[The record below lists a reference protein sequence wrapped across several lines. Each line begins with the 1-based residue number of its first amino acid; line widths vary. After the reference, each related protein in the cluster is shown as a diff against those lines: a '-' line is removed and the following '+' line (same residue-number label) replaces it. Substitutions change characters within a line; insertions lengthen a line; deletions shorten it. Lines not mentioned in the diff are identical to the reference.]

1 MKNILALVFIV
12 FAVFLLASGLTKNTS
27 VENKP
32 EGTEKEQLDP
42 VDKLPKE
49 TIQPRPTKVAENT
62 LAPPQPLNSNLVH
75 ATSLMEPRP
84 TGVVE
89 LTLTPENV
97 PEPFI
102 AFDRNTNLTWQDFKE
117 IKRRFEQEEGQPFDY
132 YRKPDGKLDWN
143 HWWVERIGVDEQG
156 EDIYRLT
163 DLLSFTESSL
173 EILSKIFE
181 REFEQLYHQTE
192 YGNMSPELESYA
204 REAFPEYL
212 QGSTV
217 YSVSP
222 VVCRQMKCLMKATYD
237 KEEAR
242 LDIFKY
248 SERLEKYMES
258 TLNNGYRCS
267 GSWDPAPPNGNIIR
281 VVCENKDTEVAN
293 VSSIF
298 QKHVT
303 LHR

>member
-1 MKNILALVFIV
+1 MKNILAFALIV
-12 FAVFLLASGLTKNTS
+12 FAILLLASNFMKS
-27 VENKP
+27 EPVESQL
-32 EGTEKEQLDP
+32 EGAEKEQIDD
-42 VDKLPKE
+42 VYKLPKE
-49 TIQPRPTKVAENT
+49 AIPRQPINLADNT
-62 LAPPQPLNSNLVH
+62 QPLSKPLSSNIVH
-75 ATSLMEPRP
+75 ASSLMEPRP

-89 LTLTPENV
+89 LTLTPDNV

-102 AFDRNTNLTWQDFKE
+102 AFERNTNLTWQDFKE

-143 HWWVERIGVDEQG
+143 HWWVERIGVNEQG

-163 DLLSFTESSL
+163 DLLSFTENSL
-173 EILSKIFE
+173 EILSNILE
-181 REFEQLYHQTE
+181 GEFDQLYHQTE
-192 YGNMSPELESYA
+192 YGNLSPELENYA

-222 VVCRQMKCLMKATYD
+222 IVCRQMKCLMKATYD

-248 SERLEKYMES
+248 SERLEEYMES

-281 VVCENKDTEVAN
+281 VECENKDTEIVIA
-293 VSSIF
+293 SSKF
-298 QKHVT
+298 
-303 LHR
+303 